1 MSNNLADLL
10 PHSVDWAR
18 EKSPELI
25 DLLQRSIEQ
34 DNSKQDFTVW
44 PGAIPVNSGDITTY
58 ASLDFGERTKP
69 SMRIGDDI
77 DSSLYEIDPYAHTQ
91 LMARIGTHMFGKSL
105 GADLQWEINTANN
118 RNVRI
123 GNEIFLN
130 VLMREEADD
139 GLKLL
144 IRTYL
149 NRVRA
154 VLSMNYAPV
163 NNTRILAVMADALAE
178 RDLGGFMDVKV
189 KGSVT
194 PDDLYMSA
202 GLTTMEKDG
211 LSVDMGVKVTNNETG
226 RASVGVYGWL
236 RENNYGAGIA
246 LTGESLKVRIVH
258 RGDVNRVADAVNV
271 ALNNAVSLSTD
282 GLTRLPLAKRIDHGL
297 GFLRIIEKLVEKE
310 KWRSDLVSSIA
321 RLGADAGGNTE
332 YGVIMGVARAAMNED
347 NEQRALDMQV
357 VAGTR
362 LLEVAV

>member
-1 MSNNLADLL
+1 MSNNLNDLL
-10 PHSVDWAR
+10 PYSVDWAR

-25 DLLQRSIEQ
+25 ALLEQSIEQ
-34 DNSKQDFTVW
+34 DNSKQDFTLW
-44 PGAIPVNSGDITTY
+44 PGAVPLNSGDISIY
-58 ASLDFGERTKP
+58 GSVDFTERAVP

-77 DSSLYEIDPYAHTQ
+77 DSSLYVIDQYAHTQ
-91 LMARIGTHMFGKSL
+91 LMARVGTHMFGKSL
-105 GADLQWEINTANN
+105 GADLQWDINTAKNN
-118 RNVRI
+118 NVRMA
-123 GNEIFLN
+123 NQSFLN
-130 VLMREEADD
+130 TLMREEAED

-144 IRTYL
+144 VRTYL

-178 RDLGGFMDVKV
+178 RDLGGFMDVRV

-194 PDDLYMSA
+194 PDDLYMTS
-202 GLTTMEKDG
+202 GLTTMDKDG
-211 LSVDMGVKVTNNETG
+211 MSVDVGVKVTNNETG

-236 RENNYGAGIA
+236 RENRYGSGIA

-258 RGDVNRVADAVNV
+258 RGDVNRVAEAVNV
-271 ALNNAVSLSTD
+271 ALNNAVSLATE
-282 GLTRLPLAKRIDHGL
+282 GLTRLPLAQRIDHGL
-297 GFLRIIEKLVEKE
+297 GFLRIIEKVVEKE

-332 YGVIMGVARAAMNED
+332 YGVIMGIARAAMNED
-347 NEQRALDMQV
+347 SEQRALDMQV